1 MTIVSLADKLYIVDQ
16 VLSVHVLH
24 VLYTCTCILI
34 PKWLVKKL

>member
-24 VLYTCTCILI
+24 VLYTFFLI